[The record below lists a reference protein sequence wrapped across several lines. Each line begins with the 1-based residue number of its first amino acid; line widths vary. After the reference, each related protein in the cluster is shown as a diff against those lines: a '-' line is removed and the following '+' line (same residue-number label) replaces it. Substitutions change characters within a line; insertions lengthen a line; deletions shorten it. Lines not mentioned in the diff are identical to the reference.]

1 MPANKERKQVH
12 VRLYEEQMDR
22 LDWLKSLLTRESGQP
37 VSRNNVIVQLVND
50 EYCRRNGRSKPPLRK
65 TKAKLA

>member
-37 VSRNNVIVQLVND
+37 VSRNDVIVQLVND
-50 EYCRRNGRSKPPLRK
+50 EYGRRNGPAKPPLRK
-65 TKAKLA
+65 TKAKRA